1 MRRHSAGKMKAGDH
15 RNRDTYILLTLGI
28 AVQAVTYAIAPDNV
42 WALVSAL
49 FGVCSV
55 VLCAQGKWLT
65 FFFGF
70 GQILTYTYL
79 CVLERFYGGIA
90 INVFYFASQIYGI
103 YNWRKL
109 IREESGE
116 KEKRDV
122 IPFRCMRP
130 MVFVTLSV
138 FLLVASLLTGW
149 LLGRFTNDTQPYLD
163 ALTTV
168 PAFAAQIL
176 LVMAYREQWFIWL
189 FIDLLYTVMWWQA
202 GSYCM
207 VAQYVFWCVN
217 ATYGAVRWSL
227 EGRYA

>member
-1 MRRHSAGKMKAGDH
+1 MKAAE
-15 RNRDTYILLTLGI
+15 RNRRNTVILLSLGI
-28 AVQAVTYAIAPDNV
+28 SVQIITYAIAPDNV

-90 INVFYFASQIYGI
+90 INAFYFATQVYGI
-103 YNWRKL
+103 YSWRKL
-109 IREESGE
+109 LR
-116 KEKRDV
+116 EKRAGVSGALAASKGDEVKEGDV
-122 IPFRCMRP
+122 IPFRRMRGGRFAGLCA
-130 MVFVTLSV
+130 V
-138 FLLVASLLTGW
+138 LLVLSLVTGW
-149 LLGRFTNDTQPYLD
+149 LLGRYTNDTQPYLD

-189 FIDLLYTVMWWQA
+189 FIDLLYVVMWWKA

-217 ATYGAVRWSL
+217 ATYGAVRWS
-227 EGRYA
+227 AK

>member
-1 MRRHSAGKMKAGDH
+1 MKVID
-15 RNRDTYILLTLGI
+15 RNKRNTLLLLSLGI
-28 AVQAVTYAIAPDNV
+28 VVQFVTYAIAPDNV

-90 INVFYFASQIYGI
+90 INAFYFASQIYGI
-103 YNWRKL
+103 YSWRKL
-109 IREESGE
+109 LREGAGK
-116 KEKRDV
+116 KEERDV
-122 IPFRCMRP
+122 IPFRRMRVMP
-130 MVFVTLSV
+130 FAMLCAG
-138 FLLVASLLTGW
+138 LLVLSLVTGW
-149 LLGRFTNDTQPYLD
+149 FLERYTNDTQPYLD

-168 PAFAAQIL
+168 PAIAAQIL
-176 LVMAYREQWFIWL
+176 LVLAYREQWFIWL
-189 FIDLLYTVMWWQA
+189 FIDLVYTVMWWEA

-207 VAQYVFWCVN
+207 VAQYVFWCIN
-217 ATYGAVRWSL
+217 ATYGAVRWSSN
-227 EGRYA
+227 ERSA